1 MRRQLPWQ
9 AVGITAFQLAIV
21 IPDGVLAGE
30 SVGGRGDA
38 DKFST
43 ESLTKRSV
51 VVFQENASC
60 DHYFGSFPRATNLP
74 AQPPDHAKD
83 VTAYIS
89 P

>member
-1 MRRQLPWQ
+1 MRRQLPWL
-9 AVGITAFQLAIV
+9 AVGITAFHLAIV
-21 IPDGVLAGE
+21 IPDGILAGE

-38 DKFST
+38 HKFSS

-51 VVFQENASC
+51 VVFQENTSC
-60 DHYFGSFPRATNLP
+60 DHYFGSYPQVTNLP